1 MMTDEKAKNES
12 LAADE
17 VKVRLLEE
25 VADVSTRERVTGRVR
40 VSTVVETVEEMVR
53 AALHSEAVEVT
64 RVTIDRPVDAPP
76 PIRTEGDIT
85 IVPVLEEVLV
95 VEKRLMLKEE
105 LHIRRMRTTET
116 VEQPVQLRR
125 QQAVVER
132 LDAQGQPDP
141 KPAP

>member
-76 PIRTEGDIT
+76 PIRTEGDVT